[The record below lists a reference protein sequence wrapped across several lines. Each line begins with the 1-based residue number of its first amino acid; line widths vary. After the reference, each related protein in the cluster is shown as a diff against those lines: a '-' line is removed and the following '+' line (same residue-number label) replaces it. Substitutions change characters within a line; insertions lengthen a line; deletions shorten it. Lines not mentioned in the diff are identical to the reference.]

1 MIALTEGSFDTA
13 IKQSGIAVVDFWA
26 PWCKLCAIVTPIMQE
41 VAQEYDKKIAVYTV
55 NVEEQEA
62 LVEKCGIMGLPA
74 IFVYNNGAVVKRLS
88 GLLTK
93 KQITDAIQQHIG

>member
-1 MIALTEGSFDTA
+1 MIALTEAGFDA
-13 IKQSGIAVVDFWA
+13 AVGKSGVAVVDFWA
-26 PWCKLCAIVTPIMQE
+26 PWCKFCAIVAPIMQE
-41 VAQEYDKKIAVYTV
+41 VANEYDGKITVYTV

-74 IFVYNNGAVVKRLS
+74 IFVYNNGTVVKRLS

-93 KQITDAIQQHIG
+93 QQITDAIQQYIS